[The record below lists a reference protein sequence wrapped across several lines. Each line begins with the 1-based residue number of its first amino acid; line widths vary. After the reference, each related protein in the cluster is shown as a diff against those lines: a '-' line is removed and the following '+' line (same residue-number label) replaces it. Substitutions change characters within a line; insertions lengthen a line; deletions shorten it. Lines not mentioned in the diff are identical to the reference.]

1 MANIPELQALPRVE
15 AARYVLPLREG
26 GSMPGLVEDGE
37 GRLWVAKLR
46 GAGQGPG
53 VLVAELVAGEL
64 ARALGF
70 AVPTIALLELPPRFG
85 ASEGDPEVQDLL
97 AASVGLN
104 VGLGFLSGAV
114 AYDPSGRW
122 PIHGDL
128 AARLVA
134 FDVALSNVDRTHRN
148 PNLLWAREQL
158 WLIDHGA
165 ALYWQHGWD
174 GRLPEREPALPRLHE
189 HVALP
194 LARDLP
200 AAACALS
207 AALRP
212 ELLRAAMAL
221 VPAEWLAA
229 GGVDPEQRRAAL
241 VQRLIRRAERLPELL
256 EGPR

>member
-1 MANIPELQALPRVE
+1 MDHIPEPQALPRVE

-26 GSMPGLVEDGE
+26 GSMPGLVEDGD

-53 VLVAELVAGEL
+53 ALVAELVAGEL

-70 AVPTIALLELPPRFG
+70 AVPTIALLDLPPRFG

-97 AASVGLN
+97 AASVGQNL
-104 VGLGFLSGAV
+104 GLAFLSGAV

-122 PIHGDL
+122 PIDPDL

-134 FDVALSNVDRTHRN
+134 FDVWVSNVDRTHRN
-148 PNLLWAREQL
+148 PNLLWARERL

-174 GRLPEREPALPRLHE
+174 GRLPEREPALPRLAE

-194 LARDLP
+194 LARELP
-200 AAACALS
+200 AAARAL
-207 AALRP
+207 AAEVTP
-212 ELLRAAMAL
+212 GALRAALAL

-229 GGVDPEQRRAAL
+229 AGVDPEPRRAQLAQRLERRAA
-241 VQRLIRRAERLPELL
+241 RLPELL